1 MMVRLAM
8 TRRYQM
14 QMNDLPTLWITTVC
28 VSFPSFFFSPLP
40 FADFSSLSSAA
51 MFQAV
56 IIGSVYFQMPK
67 DTSGFFSRGGVIFF
81 AILVRLFFFSVV
93 ACRC

>member
-28 VSFPSFFFSPLP
+28 VSFLSF
-40 FADFSSLSSAA
+40 
-51 MFQAV
+51 
-56 IIGSVYFQMPK
+56 
-67 DTSGFFSRGGVIFF
+67 
-81 AILVRLFFFSVV
+81 LFFLPLF
-93 ACRC
+93 R